1 VTPAP
6 VLEVRDLQMHYPLA
20 DGQWGSR
27 GVVRAVDG
35 VTFSIAPGEMLG
47 LVGESGS
54 GKSTVGKCI
63 ARLVHPTGGQVI
75 VQKVDVTH
83 LSASAMRPIR
93 RNLHMVFQDPYSS
106 LNPRLRIREIVAGP
120 LVHHHLVERGAA
132 LRARVAEALERVG
145 LPAEIGDRFPH
156 QLSGGQRQRV
166 AIARAL
172 ILRPSLL
179 IADEPLSALDASI
192 QAATINLLMDLH
204 AELRFAVLFIT
215 HDLSAAEYLCDRIA
229 VMYLGKLVELAPRAE
244 LFRDPKHPYTQALLS
259 AVLVPDPAVQR
270 ARRGVVLGGDIPSAA
285 TPPSGCPF
293 QTRCPVAVERCR
305 TEVPP
310 LVDVT
315 GANHL
320 ASCHLVEPGGRA
332 PDIVARTTVGSVG
345 PAQPFAG

>member
-1 VTPAP
+1 MATAQETILAVDNLRVTYHTDAGP
-6 VLEVRDLQMHYPLA
+6 
-20 DGQWGSR
+20 
-27 GVVRAVDG
+27 VRAVDR
-35 VTFSIAPGEMLG
+35 VSFFLRRGERFG

-63 ARLVHPTGGQVI
+63 ARLVHPTGGRVILDQVDI
-75 VQKVDVTH
+75 TH

-93 RNLHMVFQDPYSS
+93 RNVHMIFQDPYSS

-120 LVHHHLVERGAA
+120 LVHHRIVKRGAA
-132 LRARVAEALERVG
+132 LRARVAEGLERVG
-145 LPAEIGDRFPH
+145 LRPEIGDRFPH

-192 QAATINLLMDLH
+192 QASTINLLLDLQ

-215 HDLSAAEYLCDRIA
+215 HDLSTAEYLCDRIA
-229 VMYLGKLVELAPRAE
+229 VMYLGKIVEVAPRAE
-244 LFRDPKHPYTQALLS
+244 LFLHPKHPYTQALLS
-259 AVLVPDPAVQR
+259 AVLVADPAVQR
-270 ARRGVVLGGDIPSAA
+270 TRRKVVLGGDIPSAVSV
-285 TPPSGCPF
+285 PSGCPF

-305 TEVPP
+305 TEVPQ

-320 ASCHLVEPGGRA
+320 ASCHLVGPDGHA
-332 PDIVARTTVGSVG
+332 PEILAN
-345 PAQPFAG
+345 PAAGAEALAG

>member
-1 VTPAP
+1 
-6 VLEVRDLQMHYPLA
+6 MHYPLA
-20 DGQWGSR
+20 DGLWGSR

-35 VTFSIAPGEMLG
+35 VSFSIGPGEMLG

-63 ARLVHPTGGQVI
+63 ARLVHPTAGQVI
-75 VQKVDVTH
+75 LDQVDVTH

-120 LVHHHLVERGAA
+120 LVHHHIARGAA
-132 LRARVAEALERVG
+132 LRARVAEALKRVG
-145 LPAEIGDRFPH
+145 LQPEIGDRFPH

-172 ILRPSLL
+172 ILRPSLV

-192 QAATINLLMDLH
+192 QAATINLLLDLQ

-229 VMYLGKLVELAPRAE
+229 VMYLGKIVELAPRAE
-244 LFRDPKHPYTQALLS
+244 LFSHPKHPYTQALLS
-259 AVLVPDPAVQR
+259 AVLVPDPVIQR
-270 ARRGVVLGGDIPSAA
+270 ARSRVVLGGDIPSAVSV
-285 TPPSGCPF
+285 PSGCPF

-305 TEVPP
+305 IDVPP
-310 LVDVT
+310 LLDVT

-320 ASCHLVEPGGRA
+320 ASCHLVGPDGRA
-332 PDIVARTTVGSVG
+332 PEIVARPDAAAASR
-345 PAQPFAG
+345 AQAFAG

>member
-1 VTPAP
+1 
-6 VLEVRDLQMHYPLA
+6 
-20 DGQWGSR
+20 
-27 GVVRAVDG
+27 VDG
-35 VTFSIAPGEMLG
+35 VSFSIAPGEMLG

-63 ARLVHPTGGQVI
+63 ARLVQPTGGQVI
-75 VQKVDVTH
+75 VHQVDVTH
-83 LSASAMRPIR
+83 LSAGAMRPIR

-106 LNPRLRIREIVAGP
+106 LNPRLRIRDIVAGP
-120 LVHHHLVERGAA
+120 LLHHRVVARGAP

-145 LPAEIGDRFPH
+145 LRAELGDRFPH

-192 QAATINLLMDLH
+192 QASTINLLLDLQ

-215 HDLSAAEYLCDRIA
+215 HDLSAAEYLCERIA
-229 VMYLGKLVELAPRAE
+229 VMYLGKIVELAPRAE
-244 LFRDPKHPYTQALLS
+244 LFRHPKHPYTQALLS
-259 AVLVPDPAVQR
+259 AVLVPDPVIQR
-270 ARRGVVLGGDIPSAA
+270 ARRGVVLGGDIPSAVS
-285 TPPSGCPF
+285 PPSGCPF
-293 QTRCPVAVERCR
+293 RTRCPVAVERCR
-305 TEVPP
+305 TEAPP

-320 ASCHLVEPGGRA
+320 ASCHLVGPDGRA
-332 PDIVARTTVGSVG
+332 PEIVGSSSAG
-345 PAQPFAG
+345 SSSPALASPG

>member
-1 VTPAP
+1 
-6 VLEVRDLQMHYPLA
+6 MHYPLA
-20 DGQWGSR
+20 NGLWGSR

-35 VTFSIAPGEMLG
+35 VSFSIGPGEMLG

-63 ARLVHPTGGQVI
+63 ARLVHPTGGHVI
-75 VQKVDVTH
+75 VQQVDVTH
-83 LSASAMRPIR
+83 LSAGAMRAIR

-120 LVHHHLVERGAA
+120 LMHHHVVERGAA
-132 LRARVAEALERVG
+132 LRARVAEGLQRVG
-145 LPAEIGDRFPH
+145 LPPEIGDRFPH

-179 IADEPLSALDASI
+179 IADEPISALDASI
-192 QAATINLLMDLH
+192 QAATINLLLDLQ

-229 VMYLGKLVELAPRAE
+229 VMYLGKIVELAPRAE
-244 LFRDPKHPYTQALLS
+244 LFRHPKHPYTQALLS
-259 AVLVPDPAVQR
+259 AVLVPDPAIQR
-270 ARRGVVLGGDIPSAA
+270 SRGRVVLGGDIPSAVS
-285 TPPSGCPF
+285 PPSGCPF
-293 QTRCPVAVERCR
+293 RTRCPVAVERCR

-315 GANHL
+315 GAKHL
-320 ASCHLVEPGGRA
+320 ASCHLVGPDGRA
-332 PDIVARTTVGSVG
+332 PEIVDTPGAGSVG
-345 PAQPFAG
+345 RAQALAG